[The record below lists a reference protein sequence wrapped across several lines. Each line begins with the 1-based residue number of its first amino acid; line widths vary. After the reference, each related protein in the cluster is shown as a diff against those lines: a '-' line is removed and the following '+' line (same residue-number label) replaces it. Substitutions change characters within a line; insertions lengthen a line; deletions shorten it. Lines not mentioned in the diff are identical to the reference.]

1 MYNLIMKN
9 IKLPDDVRMILNRF
23 LENGYEAFIVGG
35 CVRDSL
41 LGDEPKDYDITTNA
55 LPTQVEQLFSDLKVI
70 ETGIRHG
77 TVTVIINKEPY
88 EITTYRTDVKYSDH
102 RHPDE
107 VRYALTLGEDLSRR
121 DFTVNAMAYNEEN
134 GLIDSFNGVNDL
146 NEGIIRCVGDPDT
159 RFNEDALRILR
170 CIRFASR
177 YGFRIEKNTESALF
191 RNRELLRYVSVERIA
206 TEFNEIITSNKANEY
221 LSRYRII
228 FETVMPQLED
238 LDFSLVG
245 KVNRRLYMRISALFV
260 LDDSLSAVGM
270 LRHMHYSNKIIDE
283 VSTLLDHID
292 SPLETDYDIR
302 RMFFEIGIKATN
314 DLLSLKK
321 ARGDDLDYG
330 MIRKR
335 IRELRKSFIARDQ
348 MNINGDDLMILG
360 YRGREIGQILDDLYE
375 QILRD
380 EIKNDHEELMKATLK
395 GSN

>member
-1 MYNLIMKN
+1 MKN

-23 LENGYEAFIVGG
+23 HENGYEAFIVGG

-177 YGFRIEKNTESALF
+177 YGFSIEENTESALF

-283 VSTLLDHID
+283 VSTLLDHVD

>member
-1 MYNLIMKN
+1 MKN

-23 LENGYEAFIVGG
+23 HENGYEAFIVGG

-55 LPTQVEQLFSDLKVI
+55 LPTQVEQLFSDLKVV

-88 EITTYRTDVKYSDH
+88 EITTYRTDVRYSDH

-121 DFTVNAMAYNEEN
+121 DFTVNAMAYDEEN

-177 YGFRIEKNTESALF
+177 YGFRIEENTESALF

-245 KVNRRLYMRISALFV
+245 KVKRRLYMRISALFV

-283 VSTLLDHID
+283 VSTLLDHVD

-395 GSN
+395 GSK

>member
-1 MYNLIMKN
+1 MKN

-23 LENGYEAFIVGG
+23 HENGYEAFIVGG

-121 DFTVNAMAYNEEN
+121 DFTVNAMAYDEEN

-177 YGFRIEKNTESALF
+177 YGFRIEKNTENALF

-283 VSTLLDHID
+283 VSTLLDHVD

>member
-1 MYNLIMKN
+1 MKN

-23 LENGYEAFIVGG
+23 HENGYEAFIVGG

-55 LPTQVEQLFSDLKVI
+55 LPTQVEQLFSDLKVV

-121 DFTVNAMAYNEEN
+121 DFTVNAMAYDEEN

-177 YGFRIEKNTESALF
+177 YGFSIEENTESALF
-191 RNRELLRYVSVERIA
+191 RNRELLRYVSVERVA

-221 LSRYRII
+221 LSKYRII

-238 LDFSLVG
+238 LDFSLIG

-283 VSTLLDHID
+283 VSTLLDHVD

>member
-1 MYNLIMKN
+1 MKN

-23 LENGYEAFIVGG
+23 HENGYEAFIVGG

-88 EITTYRTDVKYSDH
+88 EITTYRTDVRYSDH

-121 DFTVNAMAYNEEN
+121 DFTVNAMAYDEEN

>member
-1 MYNLIMKN
+1 MKN

-23 LENGYEAFIVGG
+23 HENGYEAFIVGG

>member
-1 MYNLIMKN
+1 MKN

-23 LENGYEAFIVGG
+23 HENGYEAFIVGG

-121 DFTVNAMAYNEEN
+121 DFTVNAMAYDEEN

-191 RNRELLRYVSVERIA
+191 RNRELLRYVSVERVA

-221 LSRYRII
+221 LSKYRII

-238 LDFSLVG
+238 LDFSLIG

-260 LDDSLSAVGM
+260 HDDSLNAVSM

-283 VSTLLDHID
+283 VSTLLDHVD

-395 GSN
+395 GSK

>member
-1 MYNLIMKN
+1 
-9 IKLPDDVRMILNRF
+9 
-23 LENGYEAFIVGG
+23 
-35 CVRDSL
+35 
-41 LGDEPKDYDITTNA
+41 
-55 LPTQVEQLFSDLKVI
+55 
-70 ETGIRHG
+70 
-77 TVTVIINKEPY
+77 
-88 EITTYRTDVKYSDH
+88 
-102 RHPDE
+102 
-107 VRYALTLGEDLSRR
+107 
-121 DFTVNAMAYNEEN
+121 
-134 GLIDSFNGVNDL
+134 
-146 NEGIIRCVGDPDT
+146 
-159 RFNEDALRILR
+159 
-170 CIRFASR
+170 
-177 YGFRIEKNTESALF
+177 
-191 RNRELLRYVSVERIA
+191 
-206 TEFNEIITSNKANEY
+206 
-221 LSRYRII
+221 
-228 FETVMPQLED
+228 MPQLED

>member
-1 MYNLIMKN
+1 MKN

-23 LENGYEAFIVGG
+23 HENGYEAFIVGG

-238 LDFSLVG
+238 LDFSLIG

>member
-1 MYNLIMKN
+1 MKN

-23 LENGYEAFIVGG
+23 HENGYEAFIVGG

-121 DFTVNAMAYNEEN
+121 DFTVNAMAYDEEN

-283 VSTLLDHID
+283 VSTLLDHVD

-380 EIKNDHEELMKATLK
+380 EIKNDHEELMKATIK

>member
-1 MYNLIMKN
+1 MKN

-23 LENGYEAFIVGG
+23 HENGYEAFIVGG

-121 DFTVNAMAYNEEN
+121 DFTVNAMAYDEEN

-177 YGFRIEKNTESALF
+177 YGFRIEVNTESALF

-283 VSTLLDHID
+283 VSTLLDHVD

-395 GSN
+395 GSK

>member
-23 LENGYEAFIVGG
+23 HENGYEAFIVGG

-121 DFTVNAMAYNEEN
+121 DFTVNAMAYDEEN

>member
-1 MYNLIMKN
+1 MKN

-23 LENGYEAFIVGG
+23 HENGYEAFIVGG

-41 LGDEPKDYDITTNA
+41 LGAEPKDYDITTNA

-121 DFTVNAMAYNEEN
+121 DFTVNAMAYDEEN

-283 VSTLLDHID
+283 VSTLLDHVD

-380 EIKNDHEELMKATLK
+380 EIKNDHEELMKATIK

>member
-1 MYNLIMKN
+1 MKN

-23 LENGYEAFIVGG
+23 HENGYEAFIVGG

-121 DFTVNAMAYNEEN
+121 DFTVNAMAYDEEN

-146 NEGIIRCVGDPDT
+146 NEGIIRCVGDPDR

-177 YGFRIEKNTESALF
+177 YGFRIEENTESALF

-283 VSTLLDHID
+283 VSTLLDHVD

>member
-1 MYNLIMKN
+1 MKN
-9 IKLPDDVRMILNRF
+9 IKLPEDVRMILNRF
-23 LENGYEAFIVGG
+23 HDNGYEAFIVGG
-35 CVRDSL
+35 CVRDAL
-41 LGDEPKDYDITTNA
+41 LGDQPKDYDITTNA
-55 LPTQVEQLFSDLKVI
+55 IPMQTEELFHDLKVV

-77 TVTVIINKEPY
+77 TVTVIINREPY

-107 VRYALTLGEDLSRR
+107 VRYALTLDEDLSRR
-121 DFTVNAMAYNEEN
+121 DFTVNAMAYNEEK
-134 GLIDSFNGVNDL
+134 GLIDKFNGVKDL
-146 NEGIIRCVGDPDT
+146 SDGFIRCVGDPDT

-177 YGFRIEKNTESALF
+177 YGFRIEENTESALF
-191 RNRELLRYVSVERIA
+191 RNRELLRYVSVERVSS
-206 TEFNEIITSNKANEY
+206 EFNEIITSNKAYEY
-221 LSRYRII
+221 LSEYRII

-238 LDFSLVG
+238 LDFSLLG
-245 KVNRRLYMRISALFV
+245 KVNRRLYMRLSALFV
-260 LDDSLSAVGM
+260 MDDSLNAVSM

-283 VSTLLDHID
+283 VSALLDHVD
-292 SPLETDYDIR
+292 CPLETDYDIR
-302 RMFFEIGIKATN
+302 RMFFEIGIKATG

-330 MIRKR
+330 VIRKR

-360 YRGREIGQILDDLYE
+360 YRGQEIGHILDELYE

-380 EIKNDHEELMKATLK
+380 EIRNDHEELIKATLK
-395 GSN
+395 GSK

>member
-1 MYNLIMKN
+1 MKN

-23 LENGYEAFIVGG
+23 HENGYEAFIVGG

-55 LPTQVEQLFSDLKVI
+55 LPTQVEQLFSDLKVV

-177 YGFRIEKNTESALF
+177 YGFSIEENTESALF
-191 RNRELLRYVSVERIA
+191 RNRELLRYVSVERVA

-221 LSRYRII
+221 LSKYRII

-238 LDFSLVG
+238 LDFSLIG

-260 LDDSLSAVGM
+260 HDDSLNAVSM

-283 VSTLLDHID
+283 VSTLLDHAD

>member
-1 MYNLIMKN
+1 MKN

-23 LENGYEAFIVGG
+23 HENGYEAFIVGG

-107 VRYALTLGEDLSRR
+107 VRYALTLEEDLSRR
-121 DFTVNAMAYNEEN
+121 DFTVNAMAYDEEN

-177 YGFRIEKNTESALF
+177 YGFSIEENTESALF

-283 VSTLLDHID
+283 VSTLLDHVD

-395 GSN
+395 GSK

>member
-1 MYNLIMKN
+1 MKN

-23 LENGYEAFIVGG
+23 HENGYEAFIVGG

-283 VSTLLDHID
+283 VSTLLDHVD

>member
-1 MYNLIMKN
+1 MKN

-23 LENGYEAFIVGG
+23 HENGYEAFIVGG

-88 EITTYRTDVKYSDH
+88 EITTYRTDIKYSDH

-121 DFTVNAMAYNEEN
+121 DFTVNAMAYDEEN

-177 YGFRIEKNTESALF
+177 YGFSIEENTESALF
-191 RNRELLRYVSVERIA
+191 RNRELLRYVSVERVA

-283 VSTLLDHID
+283 VSTLLDHVD

>member
-1 MYNLIMKN
+1 MKN

-23 LENGYEAFIVGG
+23 HENGYEAFIVGG

-88 EITTYRTDVKYSDH
+88 EITTYRTDIKYSDH

-121 DFTVNAMAYNEEN
+121 DFTVNAMAYDEEN

-177 YGFRIEKNTESALF
+177 YGFRIEENTESALF
-191 RNRELLRYVSVERIA
+191 RNRELLRYVSV
-206 TEFNEIITSNKANEY
+206 AN
-221 LSRYRII
+221 
-228 FETVMPQLED
+228 
-238 LDFSLVG
+238 
-245 KVNRRLYMRISALFV
+245 
-260 LDDSLSAVGM
+260 
-270 LRHMHYSNKIIDE
+270 
-283 VSTLLDHID
+283 
-292 SPLETDYDIR
+292 
-302 RMFFEIGIKATN
+302 
-314 DLLSLKK
+314 
-321 ARGDDLDYG
+321 
-330 MIRKR
+330 
-335 IRELRKSFIARDQ
+335 FIAVFSPT
-348 MNINGDDLMILG
+348 I
-360 YRGREIGQILDDLYE
+360 
-375 QILRD
+375 
-380 EIKNDHEELMKATLK
+380 
-395 GSN
+395 S

>member
-1 MYNLIMKN
+1 MKN

>member
-1 MYNLIMKN
+1 MKN

-23 LENGYEAFIVGG
+23 HENGYEAFIVGG

-77 TVTVIINKEPY
+77 TVSVIINKEPY
-88 EITTYRTDVKYSDH
+88 EITTYRTDVRYSDH

-121 DFTVNAMAYNEEN
+121 DFTVNAMAYDEEN

-177 YGFRIEKNTESALF
+177 YGFRIEENTESALF
-191 RNRELLRYVSVERIA
+191 KNRELIRYVSVERIA

-260 LDDSLSAVGM
+260 LDDSLSTVGM

-283 VSTLLDHID
+283 VSTLLDHVD

-330 MIRKR
+330 RIRRR

>member
-1 MYNLIMKN
+1 MKN

-23 LENGYEAFIVGG
+23 HENGYEAFIVGG

-107 VRYALTLGEDLSRR
+107 VRYALTLEEDLSRR
-121 DFTVNAMAYNEEN
+121 DFTVNAMAYDEEN

-177 YGFRIEKNTESALF
+177 YGFRIEENTESALF
-191 RNRELLRYVSVERIA
+191 RNRELLRYVSVERVA

-221 LSRYRII
+221 LSKYRII

-238 LDFSLVG
+238 LDFSLIG

-283 VSTLLDHID
+283 VSTLLDHVD

-380 EIKNDHEELMKATLK
+380 EIKNDQEELMKATLK
-395 GSN
+395 GSK

>member
-1 MYNLIMKN
+1 MKN

-23 LENGYEAFIVGG
+23 HENGYEAFIVGG

-121 DFTVNAMAYNEEN
+121 DFTVNAMAYDEEN

-177 YGFRIEKNTESALF
+177 YGFSIEENTESALF

-283 VSTLLDHID
+283 VSTLLDHVD

>member
-1 MYNLIMKN
+1 MKN

-23 LENGYEAFIVGG
+23 HENGYEAFIVGG

-121 DFTVNAMAYNEEN
+121 DFTVNAMAYDEEN

-177 YGFRIEKNTESALF
+177 YGFRIEENTESALF

-260 LDDSLSAVGM
+260 LDDSLSTVGM

-283 VSTLLDHID
+283 VSTLLDHVD

-330 MIRKR
+330 RVIRR

-395 GSN
+395 GSK

>member
-1 MYNLIMKN
+1 MKN

-23 LENGYEAFIVGG
+23 HENGYEAFIVGG

-55 LPTQVEQLFSDLKVI
+55 LPTQVEQLFSDLKVV

-283 VSTLLDHID
+283 VSTLLDHAD
-292 SPLETDYDIR
+292 CPLETDYDIR

>member
-1 MYNLIMKN
+1 MKN

-23 LENGYEAFIVGG
+23 HENGYEAFIVGG

-55 LPTQVEQLFSDLKVI
+55 LPTQVEQLFSDLKVV

>member
-1 MYNLIMKN
+1 MKN

-23 LENGYEAFIVGG
+23 HENGYEAFIVGG

-107 VRYALTLGEDLSRR
+107 VRYALTLEEDLSRR
-121 DFTVNAMAYNEEN
+121 DFTVNAMAYDEEN

-177 YGFRIEKNTESALF
+177 YGFRIEENTESALF
-191 RNRELLRYVSVERIA
+191 RNRELLRYVSVERVA

-221 LSRYRII
+221 LSKYRII

-238 LDFSLVG
+238 LDFSLIG

-283 VSTLLDHID
+283 VSTLLDHVD

-380 EIKNDHEELMKATLK
+380 EIKNDQEELMKATLK

>member
-1 MYNLIMKN
+1 MKN
-9 IKLPDDVRMILNRF
+9 IKLPEDVRMILNRF
-23 LENGYEAFIVGG
+23 HDNGYEAFIVGG
-35 CVRDSL
+35 CVRDAL
-41 LGDEPKDYDITTNA
+41 LGDQPKDYDITTNA
-55 LPTQVEQLFSDLKVI
+55 IPMQTEELFHDLKVV

-77 TVTVIINKEPY
+77 TVTVIINREPY

-107 VRYALTLGEDLSRR
+107 VRYALTLDEDLSRR
-121 DFTVNAMAYNEEN
+121 DFTVNAMAYNEEK
-134 GLIDSFNGVNDL
+134 GLIDKFNGVKDL
-146 NEGIIRCVGDPDT
+146 SEGVIRCVGDPDT

-177 YGFRIEKNTESALF
+177 YGFNIEKNTESALF
-191 RNRELLRYVSVERIA
+191 RNRELLRYVSVERVA
-206 TEFNEIITSNKANEY
+206 SEFNEIITSNKAYEY
-221 LSRYRII
+221 LSEYRII

-238 LDFSLVG
+238 LDFSLLG
-245 KVNRRLYMRISALFV
+245 KVNRRLYMRLSALFV
-260 LDDSLSAVGM
+260 MDDSLSAVSM

-283 VSTLLDHID
+283 VSALLDHVD
-292 SPLETDYDIR
+292 YPLETDYDIR
-302 RMFFEIGIKATN
+302 RMFFEIGIKATG

-330 MIRKR
+330 VIRKR

>member
-1 MYNLIMKN
+1 MKN

-23 LENGYEAFIVGG
+23 HENGYEAFIVGG

-121 DFTVNAMAYNEEN
+121 DFTVNAMAYDEEN

>member
-1 MYNLIMKN
+1 MKN

-177 YGFRIEKNTESALF
+177 YGFSIEENTESALF
-191 RNRELLRYVSVERIA
+191 RNRELLRYVSVERVA

-221 LSRYRII
+221 LSKYRII

>member
-1 MYNLIMKN
+1 MKN

-23 LENGYEAFIVGG
+23 HENGYEAFIVGG

-121 DFTVNAMAYNEEN
+121 DFTVNAMAYDEEN

-283 VSTLLDHID
+283 VSTLLDHVD

-321 ARGDDLDYG
+321 TRGDDLDYG

>member
-1 MYNLIMKN
+1 MKN
-9 IKLPDDVRMILNRF
+9 IKLPEDVRMILNRF
-23 LENGYEAFIVGG
+23 HDNGYEAFIVGG
-35 CVRDSL
+35 CVRDAL
-41 LGDEPKDYDITTNA
+41 LGDQPKDYDITTNA
-55 LPTQVEQLFSDLKVI
+55 IPMQTEELFHDLKVV

-77 TVTVIINKEPY
+77 TVTVIINREPY

-107 VRYALTLGEDLSRR
+107 VRYALTLDEDLSRR
-121 DFTVNAMAYNEEN
+121 DFTVNAMAYNEEK
-134 GLIDSFNGVNDL
+134 GLIDKFNGVKDL
-146 NEGIIRCVGDPDT
+146 SDGFIRCVGDPDT

-177 YGFRIEKNTESALF
+177 YGFSIEKNTESALF
-191 RNRELLRYVSVERIA
+191 RNRALLRYVSVERVA
-206 TEFNEIITSNKANEY
+206 SEFNEIITSNKAYEY
-221 LSRYRII
+221 LSEYRII

-238 LDFSLVG
+238 LDFSLLG
-245 KVNRRLYMRISALFV
+245 KVNCRLYMRLSALFV
-260 LDDSLSAVGM
+260 MDDSLSAVSM

-283 VSTLLDHID
+283 VSALLDHVD
-292 SPLETDYDIR
+292 CPLETDYDIR

-360 YRGREIGQILDDLYE
+360 YRGREIGQILDELYE

-380 EIKNDHEELMKATLK
+380 EIRNDHEELIKATLK
-395 GSN
+395 GSK

>member
-1 MYNLIMKN
+1 MKN

-23 LENGYEAFIVGG
+23 HENGYEAFIVGG

-77 TVTVIINKEPY
+77 TVTVIVNKEPY

>member
-1 MYNLIMKN
+1 MKN

-23 LENGYEAFIVGG
+23 HENGYEAFIVGG

-55 LPTQVEQLFSDLKVI
+55 LPTQVEQLFSDLKVV

-121 DFTVNAMAYNEEN
+121 DFTVNAMAYDEEN

-177 YGFRIEKNTESALF
+177 YGFRIEENTESALF

-283 VSTLLDHID
+283 VSTLLDHVD

-330 MIRKR
+330 RIRRR